1 MRSAPPRASA
11 QAADSRARASSRP
24 TNRPAPVS
32 GAGRGGWVD
41 GASGARAPAGRPRR
55 TCSTSSRVSA
65 DGTMPSSRRSRS
77 RSASNAPI
85 APARSP
91 ARASRPIR
99 SRARR
104 ARPAGPRRRGA
115 GSTRSPRRRRR
126 RPRPAP
132 RARPA
137 GPPPRR
143 GAHRAAGRPTPRRA
157 RPGGRRRRAP
167 APPRAAPSATSGRNS
182 ARSTRTSAG
191 SGESPRRS
199 RSLTSQ
205 ASAPGPR
212 APRSAHAAWR
222 RLLRALSSR
231 ASGRRV
237 PARALRGCSPGM
249 DREPR
254 QQGPHPRRRRQLDRG
269 PVGAGLEA
277 PEDPDLQHRGK
288 PSAAGPGARPRSPH
302 CACLR
307 P

>member
-1 MRSAPPRASA
+1 MRSAPPRASS

-41 GASGARAPAGRPRR
+41 GASGARSAAGRPRR

-91 ARASRPIR
+91 ARASRAIR
-99 SRARR
+99 SRAAALAQRVGGDPAPAPLDR
-104 ARPAGPRRRGA
+104 PGVVAGRPGARGQLAQQDHHLGPVLLAQPVGPLLVEPGQEVAVGEGQRLLEPPRRRRGA
-115 GSTRSPRRRRR
+115 
-126 RPRPAP
+126 
-132 RARPA
+132 
-137 GPPPRR
+137 
-143 GAHRAAGRPTPRRA
+143 
-157 RPGGRRRRAP
+157 
-167 APPRAAPSATSGRNS
+167 RNS
-182 ARSTRTSAG
+182 ARSTRTKAG

-205 ASAPGPR
+205 ASAPAPR

-237 PARALRGCSPGM
+237 PARALRACSPGWTASHASRARTRA
-249 DREPR
+249 D
-254 QQGPHPRRRRQLDRG
+254 GG
-269 PVGAGLEA
+269 SSTGAPSGTGLEA
-277 PEDPDLQHRGK
+277 PEDPDLQHRGQ
-288 PSAAGPGARPRSPH
+288 A
-302 CACLR
+302 
-307 P
+307 